1 MHELFCQYNFI
12 DILKVISRKK
22 IKEID
27 MQIMQTLSAL
37 IENITNKVLIY
48 YLLSN
53 NFINNIICHNN
64 FINYDNNYLITYV
77 NFLKILSMRLNKTT
91 LQFLF
96 REDINSFPLLEN
108 ALKLYNHPDS
118 LIRDEIKNIFLNIL
132 KIDYIPLSRY
142 ICHLPI
148 VSYFCFMACEI
159 KDKIILVSKYIQ
171 NIKNKKEYNEN
182 YKEILNEIIKSL
194 IFIQKI
200 LDINCIKINYIII
213 NTMFYYCII
222 PYIINNLNFNKKK
235 KSNNCNNNNL
245 LTKSISIFFINLLL
259 IYIKN
264 ETFLNILLTL
274 TFFPLRTNSINKF
287 MLNAPIEPINYCYDW
302 HSNIK
307 KLPLN
312 FFNYIQFNLSS
323 SFLKSLLYMN
333 NSKYIRI
340 REIYGKYQK
349 ILNTEKNFDI
359 EKNKEK
365 ILKEL
370 IQDVLSKLSCSE
382 ICIMTSYHNYL
393 SIGTGVNCG
402 LSTKSSNK
410 CVMQKMSKFY
420 LKYFNKNNEDI
431 KSKLIK
437 NNIKNNFFEIILNQN
452 GKKSD
457 KKILLINLLLRNI
470 FSKNKN
476 ISRLVLKES
485 SIIPGDLLNDEEISY
500 ILNINKEKSLNN
512 ENQKLKNNESL
523 NKKTNIYNNNSI
535 NSDNDNF
542 IIEDKENNNLNEQFF
557 ETDIFKNTKVSNTL
571 ISIDGLINNSRNTI
585 TVKPKAKLKN
595 IDNNG
600 EETVKKEKDQFI
612 INNKSI
618 EVLLPKNKYSPF
630 DNDYFNNIENNF
642 NSFFYD
648 NGSNKISIENYY
660 NEELVNILIKL
671 LDLNMN
677 IGIITYKIIIDNILS
692 LVTSKKFNNYGNNN
706 INQCF
711 ISKEDKNKIY
721 LIYEKYKNE
730 IINNYNNKKSF
741 HNNAYKLFIN
751 QYDKYILLNN
761 IDYNNIIKEGYILL
775 LNNKEISGNKKNIF
789 LEIEKNE
796 NKNERNIILFILLHD
811 FYYAINF
818 YDNLYNNKNQKEQI
832 NNILY
837 INNFP
842 LIKRKG
848 MELDKQYYLIEIDSN
863 IKYFD
868 SKCKIIKDKNEVNDN
883 NTKEFFY
890 CYILLYDN
898 FLYIGDS
905 SNNTS
910 YTTIKYKFLISSC
923 SILVDNYNNKNI
935 VLYISKDLN
944 KNNNI
949 EIYLD
954 FKDYN
959 TSKAFKNLIEQEIKN
974 SIFYEKGK
982 IKQFIEQLK

>member
-96 REDINSFPLLEN
+96 REDVNSFPLLEN

-410 CVMQKMSKFY
+410 CVMQKISKFY
-420 LKYFNKNNEDI
+420 LKYFNKNNEEI

-512 ENQKLKNNESL
+512 ENQKLKSNESL

-959 TSKAFKNLIEQEIKN
+959 TSKTFKNIIEQEIKN

>member
-1 MHELFCQYNFI
+1 
-12 DILKVISRKK
+12 
-22 IKEID
+22 
-27 MQIMQTLSAL
+27 
-37 IENITNKVLIY
+37 
-48 YLLSN
+48 
-53 NFINNIICHNN
+53 
-64 FINYDNNYLITYV
+64 
-77 NFLKILSMRLNKTT
+77 
-91 LQFLF
+91 
-96 REDINSFPLLEN
+96 
-108 ALKLYNHPDS
+108 
-118 LIRDEIKNIFLNIL
+118 
-132 KIDYIPLSRY
+132 
-142 ICHLPI
+142 
-148 VSYFCFMACEI
+148 
-159 KDKIILVSKYIQ
+159 
-171 NIKNKKEYNEN
+171 
-182 YKEILNEIIKSL
+182 
-194 IFIQKI
+194 
-200 LDINCIKINYIII
+200 
-213 NTMFYYCII
+213 
-222 PYIINNLNFNKKK
+222 
-235 KSNNCNNNNL
+235 
-245 LTKSISIFFINLLL
+245 
-259 IYIKN
+259 
-264 ETFLNILLTL
+264 
-274 TFFPLRTNSINKF
+274 
-287 MLNAPIEPINYCYDW
+287 
-302 HSNIK
+302 
-307 KLPLN
+307 
-312 FFNYIQFNLSS
+312 
-323 SFLKSLLYMN
+323 MN

-365 ILKEL
+365 ILKEV

-437 NNIKNNFFEIILNQN
+437 NNIKNNFFEIIINQKE
-452 GKKSD
+452 KKSY

-512 ENQKLKNNESL
+512 KNQKLKNNESL

-535 NSDNDNF
+535 ISDNDNF

-585 TVKPKAKLKN
+585 TEKSKTKLKN
-595 IDNNG
+595 LDNNG

-648 NGSNKISIENYY
+648 NGSNRISIENYY

-671 LDLNMN
+671 LDLNTN
-677 IGIITYKIIIDNILS
+677 VGIVTYKIIIDNILS

-775 LNNKEISGNKKNIF
+775 LNNKDISGNKKNIF
-789 LEIEKNE
+789 FEIEKNE
-796 NKNERNIILFILLHD
+796 NERNIILFILLHD
-811 FYYAINF
+811 FYYTINF
-818 YDNLYNNKNQKEQI
+818 YDNLYNNKNQKEQL

-959 TSKAFKNLIEQEIKN
+959 TSKAFKNIIEQEIKN
-974 SIFYEKGK
+974 SIFYEKDK

>member
-1 MHELFCQYNFI
+1 
-12 DILKVISRKK
+12 
-22 IKEID
+22 
-27 MQIMQTLSAL
+27 
-37 IENITNKVLIY
+37 
-48 YLLSN
+48 
-53 NFINNIICHNN
+53 
-64 FINYDNNYLITYV
+64 
-77 NFLKILSMRLNKTT
+77 
-91 LQFLF
+91 
-96 REDINSFPLLEN
+96 
-108 ALKLYNHPDS
+108 
-118 LIRDEIKNIFLNIL
+118 
-132 KIDYIPLSRY
+132 
-142 ICHLPI
+142 
-148 VSYFCFMACEI
+148 
-159 KDKIILVSKYIQ
+159 
-171 NIKNKKEYNEN
+171 
-182 YKEILNEIIKSL
+182 
-194 IFIQKI
+194 
-200 LDINCIKINYIII
+200 
-213 NTMFYYCII
+213 
-222 PYIINNLNFNKKK
+222 
-235 KSNNCNNNNL
+235 
-245 LTKSISIFFINLLL
+245 
-259 IYIKN
+259 
-264 ETFLNILLTL
+264 
-274 TFFPLRTNSINKF
+274 
-287 MLNAPIEPINYCYDW
+287 
-302 HSNIK
+302 
-307 KLPLN
+307 
-312 FFNYIQFNLSS
+312 
-323 SFLKSLLYMN
+323 MN

-420 LKYFNKNNEDI
+420 LKYFNKNIEDI

>member
-1 MHELFCQYNFI
+1 
-12 DILKVISRKK
+12 
-22 IKEID
+22 
-27 MQIMQTLSAL
+27 MQIIQTLSAL

-96 REDINSFPLLEN
+96 REDLNSFPLLEN
-108 ALKLYNHPDS
+108 ALKLYNHPDT
-118 LIRDEIKNIFLNIL
+118 LIREEIKNIFLNVL

-142 ICHLPI
+142 ICNLPI
-148 VSYFCFMACEI
+148 VSYFCFLACEI
-159 KDKIILVSKYIQ
+159 KDKIILLSKYMQ
-171 NIKNKKEYNEN
+171 SIKNKKEYNEN
-182 YKEILNEIIKSL
+182 YKEILNDIIKTL

-200 LDINCIKINYIII
+200 LDINCIKINYIIV
-213 NTMFYYCII
+213 NTIFYYCII

-235 KSNNCNNNNL
+235 KNNNCNNNNHF
-245 LTKSISIFFINLLL
+245 TKSISIFFINLLL

-274 TFFPLRTNSINKF
+274 IFFPLRTNSINKF
-287 MLNAPIEPINYCYDW
+287 MLNVPIEPINYCYDW

-307 KLPLN
+307 KISLN
-312 FFNYIQFNLSS
+312 FFNYIQFNLNS

-340 REIYGKYQK
+340 REIYRKYQK
-349 ILNTEKNFDI
+349 ILNAEKNFDI

-365 ILKEL
+365 ILKEVM
-370 IQDVLSKLSCSE
+370 QDVLSKLSCSE
-382 ICIMTSYHNYL
+382 ISIMTSYHNYL
-393 SIGTGVNCG
+393 SIGAGVNCD
-402 LSTKSSNK
+402 LSTKSSNN
-410 CVMQKMSKFY
+410 CVMQKMAKFY
-420 LKYFNKNNEDI
+420 LKYFNKNNEVI

-437 NNIKNNFFEIILNQN
+437 NNIKNNFFEIILNQDE
-452 GKKSD
+452 KKSD

-470 FSKNKN
+470 FYKNKN
-476 ISRLVLKES
+476 ISRIVLKES
-485 SIIPGDLLNDEEISY
+485 SIIPGDLLNGEEISY
-500 ILNINKEKSLNN
+500 ILNINKEKSLNSK
-512 ENQKLKNNESL
+512 NQKFKNNESL
-523 NKKTNIYNNNSI
+523 NKKTNIYNNNSV
-535 NSDNDNF
+535 NSDIDNF
-542 IIEDKENNNLNEQFF
+542 MIEDKENNNLNEQFF

-585 TVKPKAKLKN
+585 TEKSKTKLKN

-630 DNDYFNNIENNF
+630 DNDYFNNIEKNF

-648 NGSNKISIENYY
+648 NSSNKMSIDNYY
-660 NEELVNILIKL
+660 NEELVNILIQL

-677 IGIITYKIIIDNILS
+677 IGIVTYKIIIDNILS
-692 LVTSKKFNNYGNNN
+692 LVTSKKFNNYANNN

-711 ISKEDKNKIY
+711 ISKKDKNKIC

-959 TSKAFKNLIEQEIKN
+959 TSKSFKNLIEQEIKN

>member
-1 MHELFCQYNFI
+1 
-12 DILKVISRKK
+12 
-22 IKEID
+22 
-27 MQIMQTLSAL
+27 MQIIQTLSAL

-53 NFINNIICHNN
+53 NFINNIICYNN
-64 FINYDNNYLITYV
+64 FINYDNNYLMTYV

-96 REDINSFPLLEN
+96 REDLNSFPLLEN
-108 ALKLYNHPDS
+108 ALKLYNHPDT
-118 LIRDEIKNIFLNIL
+118 LIREEIKNIFLNVL

-142 ICHLPI
+142 ICNLPI
-148 VSYFCFMACEI
+148 VSYFCFLACEI
-159 KDKIILVSKYIQ
+159 KDKIILLSKYMQ
-171 NIKNKKEYNEN
+171 SIKNKKKYNEN
-182 YKEILNEIIKSL
+182 YKEILNDIIKTL

-200 LDINCIKINYIII
+200 LDINCIKINYIIV
-213 NTMFYYCII
+213 NTIFYYCII

-235 KSNNCNNNNL
+235 KNNNCNNNNH

-274 TFFPLRTNSINKF
+274 IFFPLRTNSINKF
-287 MLNAPIEPINYCYDW
+287 MLNVPIEPINYCYDW
-302 HSNIK
+302 HSSIK
-307 KLPLN
+307 KISLN
-312 FFNYIQFNLSS
+312 FFNYIQFNLNS

-340 REIYGKYQK
+340 REIYRKYQK
-349 ILNTEKNFDI
+349 ILNAEKNFDI

-365 ILKEL
+365 ILKEVM
-370 IQDVLSKLSCSE
+370 QDVLSKLSCSE
-382 ICIMTSYHNYL
+382 ISIMTSYHNYL
-393 SIGTGVNCG
+393 SIGAGVNCG

-410 CVMQKMSKFY
+410 CVMQKMAKFY

-500 ILNINKEKSLNN
+500 ILNINKEKSLNSK
-512 ENQKLKNNESL
+512 NQKFKNNESL
-523 NKKTNIYNNNSI
+523 NKKTNIYNNNSV
-535 NSDNDNF
+535 NSDIDNF
-542 IIEDKENNNLNEQFF
+542 MIEDKENNNLNEQFF

-585 TVKPKAKLKN
+585 TEKSKTKLKN

-630 DNDYFNNIENNF
+630 DNDYFNNIEKNF

-648 NGSNKISIENYY
+648 NSSNKMSIDNYY
-660 NEELVNILIKL
+660 NEELVNILIQL

-677 IGIITYKIIIDNILS
+677 IGIVTYKIIIDNILS
-692 LVTSKKFNNYGNNN
+692 LVTSKKFNNYANNN

-711 ISKEDKNKIY
+711 ISKKDKNKIC

-775 LNNKEISGNKKNIF
+775 FDNKEISGNKNNIF
-789 LEIEKNE
+789 LK
-796 NKNERNIILFILLHD
+796 
-811 FYYAINF
+811 
-818 YDNLYNNKNQKEQI
+818 
-832 NNILY
+832 
-837 INNFP
+837 
-842 LIKRKG
+842 
-848 MELDKQYYLIEIDSN
+848 
-863 IKYFD
+863 
-868 SKCKIIKDKNEVNDN
+868 
-883 NTKEFFY
+883 
-890 CYILLYDN
+890 
-898 FLYIGDS
+898 
-905 SNNTS
+905 
-910 YTTIKYKFLISSC
+910 
-923 SILVDNYNNKNI
+923 
-935 VLYISKDLN
+935 
-944 KNNNI
+944 
-949 EIYLD
+949 
-954 FKDYN
+954 
-959 TSKAFKNLIEQEIKN
+959 
-974 SIFYEKGK
+974 
-982 IKQFIEQLK
+982 

>member
-1 MHELFCQYNFI
+1 
-12 DILKVISRKK
+12 
-22 IKEID
+22 

-37 IENITNKVLIY
+37 IENITNKFLIY

-53 NFINNIICHNN
+53 NFINNIISHNN

-108 ALKLYNHPDS
+108 ALKLYNHPDT
-118 LIRDEIKNIFLNIL
+118 LIRDEIKNIFINIL

-159 KDKIILVSKYIQ
+159 KDKIILVSKTIQ

-182 YKEILNEIIKSL
+182 YKEILNDIIKTL

-222 PYIINNLNFNKKK
+222 PYIINNLNFSKKK
-235 KSNNCNNNNL
+235 KNNNFNNNNH
-245 LTKSISIFFINLLL
+245 LTKSISIFFLNLLL
-259 IYIKN
+259 IYIKDQ
-264 ETFLNILLTL
+264 TFLNILLTL

-287 MLNAPIEPINYCYDW
+287 ILNVPIEPINYCYDW

-307 KLPLN
+307 KLSLN

-365 ILKEL
+365 ILKEV

-437 NNIKNNFFEIILNQN
+437 NNIKNNFFEIILNQKE
-452 GKKSD
+452 KKSY

-512 ENQKLKNNESL
+512 KNQKLKNNESL

-535 NSDNDNF
+535 ISDNDNF

-585 TVKPKAKLKN
+585 TEKSKTKLKN
-595 IDNNG
+595 LDNNG

-648 NGSNKISIENYY
+648 NGSNRISIENYY

-671 LDLNMN
+671 LDLNTN
-677 IGIITYKIIIDNILS
+677 VGIVTYKIIIDNILS
-692 LVTSKKFNNYGNNN
+692 LVTSKKFNKYGNNN

-775 LNNKEISGNKKNIF
+775 LNNKDISGNKKNIF
-789 LEIEKNE
+789 FEIEKNE
-796 NKNERNIILFILLHD
+796 NENERNIILFILLHD
-811 FYYAINF
+811 FYYTINF
-818 YDNLYNNKNQKEQI
+818 YDNLYNNKNQKEQL

-959 TSKAFKNLIEQEIKN
+959 TSKAFKNIIEQEIKN
-974 SIFYEKGK
+974 SIFYEKDK